1 MPLIL
6 IAGTIVAK
14 AKAEIFPTSDR
25 PRCEVRIK
33 VEGDGSAVIYR
44 VIGFDDQTAELE
56 TCCKIHFAGFSEKRP
71 SRVLPTMT
79 EMTVML
85 LRGQMDDPATSRRI
99 FPPRC
104 ACVTEFVRK

>member
-79 EMTVML
+79 EMTVCFYEVRWMI
-85 LRGQMDDPATSRRI
+85 RQRPEGSFRRV
-99 FPPRC
+99 
-104 ACVTEFVRK
+104 AHA